1 MSTIVT
7 TNNLTINIEN
17 DSWSLLNGQ
26 ANNAP
31 PVVQARE
38 DGLTY
43 RPAFATARRLS
54 PDGHLPADQ
63 IAMVVVGWAVEDSS
77 WHLGIM
83 VTPDVAQTRG
93 GRWCGLARWP
103 NHEADAAKEAGEAL
117 AATLHKPF
125 RLVPPTENE
134 QPTGGFAP
142 VTPLEATA
150 PMPPATLPEVEHEP
164 PVPLMPLPIS
174 LGEWILEQDDED
186 LICQHSK
193 TWRNR
198 AMLNAVFFV
207 VLTLI
212 FGALS
217 FGSHFS
223 PFAPVQ
229 PEWLPYVGF
238 VLTILLAALAVRQIF
253 LILRAT
259 TVLIDNHERVIR
271 VMRGYRNRQ
280 RKMGRT
286 LLLSPYEGIEYVLVS
301 HVLSRRETATEYD
314 RIWPEVWIH
323 LYSPRRGFIAVCYV
337 SEVQGKMRSSDLPQ
351 SSDEDAVIRRGPR
364 LTGKSFE
371 TRRALDLHEIDTPAH
386 HAALHI
392 AELIGVPAYA
402 EGR

>member
-1 MSTIVT
+1 MPTIVAA
-7 TNNLTINIEN
+7 NNLTINIEN
-17 DSWSLLNGQ
+17 DTWSLANGQ

-38 DGLTY
+38 DGLSY

-83 VTPDVAQTRG
+83 VTPDLAQTRG

-103 NHEADAAKEAGEAL
+103 NNEADNAKEAGEAL

-150 PMPPATLPEVEHEP
+150 PMPATLPEVEHVP

-186 LICQHSK
+186 LVCQHSGA
-193 TWRNR
+193 WRNR
-198 AMLNAVFFV
+198 AVLNALFFIL
-207 VLTLI
+207 LTVI

-217 FGSHFS
+217 IGSRFS

-229 PEWLPYVGF
+229 PDWLPYVGF
-238 VLTILLAALAVRQIF
+238 ALTILLAVLAVRQLF

-271 VMRGYRNRQ
+271 VVRGYRSRR
-280 RKMGRT
+280 RKIGRT

-301 HVLSRRETATEYD
+301 HVLSRRENATPYD
-314 RIWPEVWIH
+314 RIWLEVWIH
-323 LYSPRRGFIAVCYV
+323 LYSPRRGFIGVCYV
-337 SEVQGKMRSSDLPQ
+337 SEVQGKMHSGL
-351 SSDEDAVIRRGPR
+351 V
-364 LTGKSFE
+364 FE
-371 TRRALDLHEIDTPAH
+371 TRHALDLHEIDTPAH